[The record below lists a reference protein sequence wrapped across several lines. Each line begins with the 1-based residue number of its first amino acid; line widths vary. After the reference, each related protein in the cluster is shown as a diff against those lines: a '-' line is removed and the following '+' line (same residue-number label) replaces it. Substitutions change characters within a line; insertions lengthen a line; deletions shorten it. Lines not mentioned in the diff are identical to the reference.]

1 MSAHGEPTGQVS
13 GRATTERLRLVRAGV
28 DTYQEP
34 VVYMRADCAI
44 CRSEG
49 LEAQARVYVEIGARG
64 LIATVNVVTNGGW
77 LPSGVAALSDAA
89 WRRLK
94 PQPDELA
101 SFRHADP
108 PESARLIRAKVY
120 GERLGRDAYRDIM
133 RDAVEGQLSDLEL
146 AAFLTACAARRM
158 ETVEVT
164 ELTQAMV
171 DVGERLV
178 WPAGPIFDKH
188 CVGGLPGN
196 RTTPIVVAIVA
207 ACGYIIPKTSSRA
220 ITSPS
225 GTADTMATLAPV
237 DLDLAT
243 MRRVVERE
251 GGCIAWGGSVG
262 LSPADDVL
270 IRVERPLDF
279 DSEPQLI
286 ASVLSKKLAVGST
299 HVLLD
304 LPVGATAKIRSAEA
318 AQALGLR
325 LTAVGE
331 ALGLRIALQVSDG
344 NEPVGS
350 GIGPA
355 LEARNVLAVL
365 RRSPNAPQDLR
376 ERALD
381 LAGRLLELA
390 GVAPGRGREKAT
402 RVLDDGTAERK
413 FEAICAAQGGRREPP
428 VAAYR
433 APIVASEDGIVR
445 SIDNRVLGRI
455 AKLAGAPRS
464 PAAGLELHV
473 RRGDA
478 VTPGSVLMTVHAES
492 PGELAYALN
501 YHAQHPQAIGIQ
513 R

>member
-1 MSAHGEPTGQVS
+1 
-13 GRATTERLRLVRAGV
+13 
-28 DTYQEP
+28 
-34 VVYMRADCAI
+34 
-44 CRSEG
+44 
-49 LEAQARVYVEIGARG
+49 
-64 LIATVNVVTNGGW
+64 
-77 LPSGVAALSDAA
+77 
-89 WRRLK
+89 
-94 PQPDELA
+94 
-101 SFRHADP
+101 
-108 PESARLIRAKVY
+108 
-120 GERLGRDAYRDIM
+120 
-133 RDAVEGQLSDLEL
+133 
-146 AAFLTACAARRM
+146 
-158 ETVEVT
+158 
-164 ELTQAMV
+164 
-171 DVGERLV
+171 
-178 WPAGPIFDKH
+178 
-188 CVGGLPGN
+188 
-196 RTTPIVVAIVA
+196 
-207 ACGYIIPKTSSRA
+207 
-220 ITSPS
+220 
-225 GTADTMATLAPV
+225 
-237 DLDLAT
+237 
-243 MRRVVERE
+243 
-251 GGCIAWGGSVG
+251 
-262 LSPADDVL
+262 
-270 IRVERPLDF
+270 
-279 DSEPQLI
+279 
-286 ASVLSKKLAVGST
+286 
-299 HVLLD
+299 VLLD